1 MAVALGTAERR
12 EWSVPPPEAVMWS
25 KQAALPRLP
34 VPDLGQ
40 TCVRYLR
47 TVRPLLSD
55 DDYTKTAAAVL
66 EFSVGGKGEE
76 LQQRLLDRRTEKHG
90 TSWLSEWWNQHAYL
104 TDREPVV
111 FFVSYFYAFKRLTA
125 LPPR

>member
-1 MAVALGTAERR
+1 
-12 EWSVPPPEAVMWS
+12 MWS

-55 DDYTKTAAAVL
+55 EEYAKTAAAVL

-76 LQQRLLDRRTEKHG
+76 LQQRLLSRRTEKHG
-90 TSWLSEWWNQHAYL
+90 TSWLSEWWNQRAYL

-111 FFVSYFYAFKRLTA
+111 FFVSYFYSFKRLMD
-125 LPPR
+125 LPPRQEFS